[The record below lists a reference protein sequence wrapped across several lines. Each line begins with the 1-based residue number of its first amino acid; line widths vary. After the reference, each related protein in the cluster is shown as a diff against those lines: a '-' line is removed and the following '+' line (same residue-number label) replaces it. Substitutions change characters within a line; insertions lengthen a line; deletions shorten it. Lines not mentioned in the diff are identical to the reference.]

1 MWLGSWCEVGSA
13 VDAGVGGGNE
23 RKGPR
28 RNVGGRWILPAAAGR
43 RGANGGGWGGWERF
57 YTGFAARQAYLHGN
71 DMRRGRTDGVPPV
84 AVVKLEGFRG
94 GGEGGERSASGN
106 SETAMV
112 FRAQVLNVAAKCI
125 GYYG

>member
-1 MWLGSWCEVGSA
+1 MKKRTDVAWEGDEYEC
-13 VDAGVGGGNE
+13 
-23 RKGPR
+23 R
-28 RNVGGRWILPAAAGR
+28 RNRVRGKEGG
-43 RGANGGGWGGWERF
+43 RF

-84 AVVKLEGFRG
+84 AVAKVVGGKGFRVG
-94 GGEGGERSASGN
+94 D
-106 SETAMV
+106 SELVMV

>member
-1 MWLGSWCEVGSA
+1 MNTA
-13 VDAGVGGGNE
+13 VGVGG
-23 RKGPR
+23 
-28 RNVGGRWILPAAAGR
+28 W
-43 RGANGGGWGGWERF
+43 RGANQEWWRGWERF

-84 AVVKLEGFRG
+84 AVVKLEGRG
-94 GGEGGERSASGN
+94 RSGDGETA
-106 SETAMV
+106 AMV